1 MDLSRLWLQQCLLRL
16 SLRGISADASSKT
29 GVLLEGRTSI
39 KVDEGLWYRSRIF
52 LEVQELAAGFFMID
66 FMLTLWL
73 HGWPE
78 HGGVT

>member
-16 SLRGISADASSKT
+16 SLRGISSKT
-29 GVLLEGRTSI
+29 GVLLEGRTFI

-73 HGWPE
+73 HGRPE